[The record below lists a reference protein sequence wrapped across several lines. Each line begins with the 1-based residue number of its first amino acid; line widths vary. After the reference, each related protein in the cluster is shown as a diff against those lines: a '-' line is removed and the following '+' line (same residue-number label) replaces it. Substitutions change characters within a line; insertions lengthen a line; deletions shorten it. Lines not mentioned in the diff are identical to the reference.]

1 MEWAFSYIATIAPMF
16 IRSCLNS
23 SSIMRSNDRAYISS
37 TAIAEP
43 YGVFIK
49 DFQHFMMFR
58 KLTAEELLTNIC
70 FHNC

>member
-1 MEWAFSYIATIAPMF
+1 
-16 IRSCLNS
+16 
-23 SSIMRSNDRAYISS
+23 MRSNDRAYISS

-58 KLTAEELLTNIC
+58 ELTAEELLTNIC

>member
-1 MEWAFSYIATIAPMF
+1 
-16 IRSCLNS
+16 
-23 SSIMRSNDRAYISS
+23 MRSNDRAYISS

-58 KLTAEELLTNIC
+58 ELTDIEIFEENV
-70 FHNC
+70 